1 MFDLPADTLPVWVG
15 LAFASAAVLGIAVG
29 LPSTAPPDASSAAGA
44 VDAVAGSPHAA
55 TTDYSLGGADLR
67 VTPHRLTLGR
77 GGTTAHA
84 AFAYGPVTPVAP
96 GSDLGRVLDGTPPE
110 AVFDS
115 PGALAAAAHAAREGS
130 PLVVD
135 RATRLT
141 VRHVTWRG
149 LDVTLVG
156 A

>member
-1 MFDLPADTLPVWVG
+1 MFDVPADTLPLLVG
-15 LAFASAAVLGIAVG
+15 LALASAAVLGIAAG
-29 LPSTAPPDASSAAGA
+29 FPTTTPPDAGAAAGA

-55 TTDYSLGGADLR
+55 ADDHRLGGADVRL
-67 VTPHRLTLGR
+67 TPHRLTLER
-77 GGTTAHA
+77 GETSAHA

-96 GSDLGRVLDGTPPE
+96 GSDLQRVLDGAPPE

-115 PGALAAAAHAAREGS
+115 PGTLAAAAAAARDGPAVTAS
-130 PLVVD
+130 G
-135 RATRLT
+135 ATRLT
-141 VRHVTWRG
+141 VRHVTWEG

>member
-1 MFDLPADTLPVWVG
+1 MFDLPADALPIWIG
-15 LAFASAAVLGIAVG
+15 LALASAAILGVALD
-29 LPSTAPPDASSAAGA
+29 LPTTAPPDATAASRA

-55 TTDYSLGGADLR
+55 ASEHRLGGADLR
-67 VTPHRLTLGR
+67 VTPHRLTLRR
-77 GGTTAHA
+77 GDASAHA
-84 AFAYGPVTPVAP
+84 AFAYGPVTPVAS
-96 GSDLGRVLDGTPPE
+96 GTALERVLDGAPPE

-115 PGALAAAAHAAREGS
+115 PDALSAAAVAARDG
-130 PLVVD
+130 PPVTAD